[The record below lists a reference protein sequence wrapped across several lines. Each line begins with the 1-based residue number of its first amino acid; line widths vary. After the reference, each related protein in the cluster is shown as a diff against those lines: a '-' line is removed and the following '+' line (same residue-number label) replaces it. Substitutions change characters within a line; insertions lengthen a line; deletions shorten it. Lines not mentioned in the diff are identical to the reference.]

1 MAFKRHSSFTPAP
14 NEDSKLWR
22 YMSLPKFL
30 SLIQQNSLFMGNL
43 ERMAHDDKFE
53 GILPSANFVHRKWM
67 SVNDVPLPILNKL
80 KMNVI
85 YYETGNLQA
94 CLENYKELQELRIKQ
109 AFAHRRSYFVN
120 CWHLNEY
127 ESLAMWD
134 IYSKKD
140 EGIAIVS
147 SESNFIDAFS
157 SIHNNIFG
165 GIIDYADYESPDFT
179 IDVDNG
185 FNSIMCKRASYDYER
200 EYRLVF
206 WDKEVTH
213 KYIPMQTVEFDS
225 NGKRNISH
233 GRASIGRCE
242 EDIENT
248 EPKLSFNVKC
258 DLSRLINEIY
268 VSPSAPSWFFDIVD
282 NLVKKYEVN
291 VSVKQSILSKD
302 TLR

>member
-14 NEDSKLWR
+14 SEDSKLWR

-43 ERMAHDDKFE
+43 EHMAQEDKFE
-53 GILPSANFVHRKWM
+53 GILPHGNFVHREWS
-67 SVNDVPLPILNKL
+67 SVNDAPKSIIDKL

-85 YYETGNLQA
+85 YHETGDLHA
-94 CLENYKELQELRIKQ
+94 CLENHKEVQELRIRQ
-109 AFAHRRSYFVN
+109 AYAHRRSYFIN

-134 IYSKKD
+134 MYSRKD

-157 SIHNNIFG
+157 SVHSDIYG
-165 GIIDYADYESPDFT
+165 GVVKYADYDCPYFT

-185 FNSIMCKRASYDYER
+185 FNSLLYKRASYDYER

-206 WDKEVTH
+206 WDTEVTH
-213 KYIPMQTVEFDS
+213 TYIPTQIIEFNS
-225 NGKRNISH
+225 NGERNISL
-233 GRASIGRCE
+233 GRASMGRSE
-242 EDIENT
+242 EDIENV
-248 EPKLSFNVKC
+248 EPKVSFNAKC
-258 DLSRLINEIY
+258 DLNKLINEVY

-282 NLVKKYEVN
+282 SLVKKYKVN

-302 TLR
+302 PLS

>member
-1 MAFKRHSSFTPAP
+1 MLSLRQSRGGS
-14 NEDSKLWR
+14 LWR

-94 CLENYKELQELRIKQ
+94 CLENYKEVQELRIKQ

-134 IYSKKD
+134 IHSKKD

-147 SESNFIDAFS
+147 SESNFIGAFS
-157 SIHNNIFG
+157 DLRKDIFG
-165 GIIDYADYESPDFT
+165 GVVKYADYDCPNFT

-185 FNSIMCKRASYDYER
+185 FNSIMHKRASYDYER

-213 KYIPMQTVEFDS
+213 KYITTQAVEFGS
-225 NGKRNISH
+225 NGEGSLSF
-233 GRASIGRCE
+233 GRASIGRSAE
-242 EDIENT
+242 EIENI
-248 EPKLSFNVKC
+248 EPKVSFDAKC
-258 DLSRLINEIY
+258 DLNKLINEIY
-268 VSPSAPSWFFDIVD
+268 VSPSAPSWFFDIV
-282 NLVKKYEVN
+282 NNIVKKYEVN
-291 VSVKQSILSKD
+291 VPVNQSKLTND
-302 TLR
+302 PLR

>member
-1 MAFKRHSSFTPAP
+1 
-14 NEDSKLWR
+14 
-22 YMSLPKFL
+22 
-30 SLIQQNSLFMGNL
+30 MGNL

-94 CLENYKELQELRIKQ
+94 CLENYKEVQELRIKQ

-134 IYSKKD
+134 IHSKKD

-147 SESNFIDAFS
+147 SESNFIGAFS
-157 SIHNNIFG
+157 DLRKDIFG
-165 GIIDYADYESPDFT
+165 GVVKYADYDCPNFT

-185 FNSIMCKRASYDYER
+185 FNSIMHKRASYDYER
-200 EYRLVF
+200 EYRKKCSSKDKLVYRP
-206 WDKEVTH
+206 EV
-213 KYIPMQTVEFDS
+213 
-225 NGKRNISH
+225 R
-233 GRASIGRCE
+233 
-242 EDIENT
+242 
-248 EPKLSFNVKC
+248 
-258 DLSRLINEIY
+258 
-268 VSPSAPSWFFDIVD
+268 VSQD
-282 NLVKKYEVN
+282 NLA
-291 VSVKQSILSKD
+291 
-302 TLR
+302 

>member
-1 MAFKRHSSFTPAP
+1 MAFKRHPAFTPTP

-43 ERMAHDDKFE
+43 ERMAQDDKFE
-53 GILPSANFVHRKWM
+53 GILPSANFVHRKWN
-67 SVNDVPLPILNKL
+67 SVNDVPLAVTNKL

-85 YYETGNLQA
+85 FHETGDLHA
-94 CLENYKELQELRIKQ
+94 CLENYKEVQELRIKQ

-134 IYSKKD
+134 TYSRKD

-157 SIHNNIFG
+157 SINNDIFG
-165 GIIDYADYESPDFT
+165 GVVKYADYDSPDFT
-179 IDVDNG
+179 IDVDSG

-206 WDKEVTH
+206 WDTDVTH
-213 KYIPMQTVEFDS
+213 KYIPMQAVEFDS
-225 NGKRNISH
+225 NGNGNIFN
-233 GRASIGRCE
+233 GRVSMGRSE
-242 EDIENT
+242 EDIEGV
-248 EPKLSFNVKC
+248 EPKLSFNAKC
-258 DLSRLINEIY
+258 DLNKLINEIY
-268 VSPSAPSWFFDIVD
+268 VSPSASSWFFNIVKEI
-282 NLVKKYEVN
+282 VKKYEVT
-291 VSVKQSILSKD
+291 VPIKQSELSKD
-302 TLR
+302 PLR

>member
-94 CLENYKELQELRIKQ
+94 CLENYKEVRELRIRQ
-109 AFAHRRSYFVN
+109 AYAHRRSYFIN

-147 SESNFIDAFS
+147 SESNFIGAFS
-157 SIHNNIFG
+157 DLRKDIFG
-165 GIIDYADYESPDFT
+165 GVVKYADYDCPNFT

-185 FNSIMCKRASYDYER
+185 FNSIMHKRASYDYER

-206 WDKEVTH
+206 WDTEVTH
-213 KYIPMQTVEFDS
+213 KYIPTQTVGFGS
-225 NGKRNISH
+225 NAEGSLSF
-233 GRASIGRCE
+233 GRASMGRSE
-242 EDIENT
+242 EEIENI
-248 EPKLSFNVKC
+248 EPKVSFDAKC
-258 DLSRLINEIY
+258 DLNKLINEIY
-268 VSPSAPSWFFDIVD
+268 VSPSAPSWFFDIV
-282 NLVKKYEVN
+282 NNIVKKYEVN
-291 VSVKQSILSKD
+291 VPVNQSKLTND
-302 TLR
+302 PLR